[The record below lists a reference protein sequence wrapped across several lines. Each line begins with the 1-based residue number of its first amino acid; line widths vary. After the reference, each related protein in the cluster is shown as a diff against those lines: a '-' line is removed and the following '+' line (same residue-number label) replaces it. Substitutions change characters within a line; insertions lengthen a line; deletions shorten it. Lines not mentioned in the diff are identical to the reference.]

1 MHPSS
6 HSALET
12 LSHLIQ
18 TAQVDQAWQLC
29 QSSLQTSP
37 NDPELQV
44 IWGYLQLEK
53 GRAAEA
59 YNAFQRALALGA
71 QDPKLTRFLA
81 QACRAQADWQGVIH
95 WENAYFEQVPDE
107 LDALL
112 RIGEAH
118 LHLNA
123 PGQALARFH
132 KSVELAFKRGDFERA
147 AQTLQGVL
155 QLFPG
160 HPELRFLQ
168 AKLLLQQGQSAAAQ
182 ALIAE
187 LYLAKVLPQKTAPA
201 ALHSPPPESVHVF
214 GYEFEHHVAQL
225 SYLLEKGVFAREQ
238 VAEYTALLAQ
248 WQDLS
253 EQFKGQNPFLCQ
265 EISGKGVALLKQPYY
280 LPALPTFKALL
291 HPDLDLAAVEAAFL
305 GQNSGIVVLEP
316 LLRPEVVAAL
326 YEYCLSATIWHQA
339 YATGYLGCSWRDG
352 FHPALLFQLAEEL
365 QTALPSIF
373 KQHKLTHLW
382 SFKCDQRGRGTG
394 VHGDE
399 AALNLNFWITPT
411 AANLKPE
418 AGGLIIYDKA
428 APADWAFNQYNQA
441 DQIPQIYDYLK
452 HSQAQPHRI
461 AYRQNRA
468 VLFSSDLF
476 HEADQLVFA
485 PGIVNMRLNIT
496 LLFGTRPRHTH
507 RHTHAKSKE

>member
-1 MHPSS
+1 MPSNPS
-6 HSALET
+6 LLHHLT
-12 LSHLIQ
+12 RLIQ
-18 TAQVDQAWQLC
+18 ASELDQAWQLC
-29 QSSLQTSP
+29 QSSLQTAP
-37 NDPELQV
+37 NDPELHV
-44 IWGYLQLEK
+44 IWGYLNLEN
-53 GRAAEA
+53 GQAAVA
-59 YNAFQRALALGA
+59 QAAFKQAWDLGA
-71 QDPKLTRFLA
+71 SDPKLASFLA
-81 QACRAQADWQGVIH
+81 QTCRAQADWQGVIH
-95 WENAYFEQVPDE
+95 WENTYFEQVPAD

-132 KSVELAFKRGDFERA
+132 KVVELAFKRGDFERA
-147 AQTLQGVL
+147 TQTLQGVL
-155 QLFPG
+155 QIFPG

-187 LYLAKVLPQKTAPA
+187 LYLAKVPPQKA
-201 ALHSPPPESVHVF
+201 AQLAQTESLSLYA
-214 GYEFEHHVAQL
+214 YEFEHHLAQL
-225 SYLLEKGVFAREQ
+225 NYLLEKGVFARDQ
-238 VAEYTALLAQ
+238 LAEYTALLAQ

-253 EQFKGQNPFLCQ
+253 EQFKGQNPFQCQ
-265 EISGKGVALLKQPYY
+265 EISGKGLALLKQPYY
-280 LPALPTFKALL
+280 LPALPTFKTLL
-291 HPDLDLAAVEAAFL
+291 HPDLDLAAVETAFL

-316 LLRPEVVAAL
+316 LLKPEVVAAL

-339 YATGYLGCSWRDG
+339 YATGYLGSSWREG

-441 DQIPQIYDYLK
+441 DQIPQIYDFLK
-452 HSQAQPHRI
+452 RSQAQPHRI

-485 PGIVNMRLNIT
+485 PGFVNMRLNIT

>member
-1 MHPSS
+1 MPSNPS
-6 HSALET
+6 LLHH
-12 LSHLIQ
+12 LSLLIQ
-18 TAQVDQAWQLC
+18 ASELDQAWQLC
-29 QSSLQTSP
+29 QSSLLTAP

-44 IWGYLQLEK
+44 IWGYLNLEK
-53 GRAAEA
+53 GQAAEA
-59 YNAFQRALALGA
+59 AAAFHRALALGA
-71 QDPKLTRFLA
+71 QDPKLTSFLA
-81 QACRAQADWQGVIH
+81 QACRVQGDWQGVIH
-95 WENAYFEQVPDE
+95 WEKTYFEQVPED

-132 KSVELAFKRGDFERA
+132 KAVELAFKRGDFAGA

-187 LYLAKVLPQKTAPA
+187 LYLAKVATQKA
-201 ALHSPPPESVHVF
+201 SPLAQTESLMLYA
-214 GYEFEHHVAQL
+214 YEFEHHLAQL
-225 SYLLEKGVFAREQ
+225 NYLLEKGVFAREQ
-238 VAEYTALLAQ
+238 AAEYTALLAQ
-248 WQDLS
+248 WQ
-253 EQFKGQNPFLCQ
+253 EMATQFNGQNPFQCL
-265 EISGKGVALLKQPYY
+265 EISGKGLALLKQPYY

-326 YEYCLSATIWHQA
+326 YDYCLSATIWHQA

-352 FHPALLFQLAEEL
+352 FYPALLFQLAEEL
-365 QTALPSIF
+365 QTALPNIF
-373 KQHKLTHLW
+373 KQHRLTNLW

-399 AALNLNFWITPT
+399 AALNLNLWVTPT
-411 AANLKPE
+411 VANLKPE

-428 APADWAFNQYNQA
+428 APVDWAFNQYNQA
-441 DQIPQIYDYLK
+441 DQIPLIYDFLK
-452 HSQAQPHRI
+452 RSQAQPHRI

-468 VLFSSDLF
+468 VLFSSNLF

-485 PGIVNMRLNIT
+485 PGFVNMRLNIT
-496 LLFGTRPRHTH
+496 LLFGTRPRYTPRHTH
-507 RHTHAKSKE
+507 RHAKS